1 MGVPTWGQN
10 TPGFRDDETA
20 RRDNAWPFLP
30 SQALGAHDM
39 DELAGLWGACHIIS
53 VIGSPT
59 SRAIPR
65 KISPAIV
72 NRDRTTTRSVNWIG
86 RVDRRVPII
95 PIIPLRRDRR
105 SGQRP
110 AEDA

>member
-1 MGVPTWGQN
+1 
-10 TPGFRDDETA
+10 
-20 RRDNAWPFLP
+20 
-30 SQALGAHDM
+30 M

-53 VIGSPT
+53 VIWSPT

-86 RVDRRVPII
+86 RVDRRIPII

>member
-1 MGVPTWGQN
+1 
-10 TPGFRDDETA
+10 
-20 RRDNAWPFLP
+20 
-30 SQALGAHDM
+30 M

-72 NRDRTTTRSVNWIG
+72 NRDRTTTRSVNWIR

-95 PIIPLRRDRR
+95 PIIPCDAIVA
-105 SGQRP
+105 P
-110 AEDA
+110 ASAPPRMPRAIAAPGS